1 MVIIKRD
8 GTKEEFDADKIFNAL
23 TKAFEACGYTSV
35 ENVIRDMVSEM
46 RFWDNITVEEIQD
59 EVEETLYNYEY
70 FDVAR
75 AYSIYREEHKKARF
89 IRSRLNYM
97 DTYKNSSVNASTS
110 SETDA
115 NANVASK
122 NVANLEGEVYKV
134 TNRII
139 QRQRMKDKLNKLY
152 PGQELGRQYIK
163 DLENH
168 IIYTHDEAST
178 PVLKPY
184 CKAVTLY
191 PLMLEGVG
199 NIDGVT
205 PSAPNDIQSF
215 SGQVT
220 NAVFLFSSQCKGA
233 VALGDY
239 FIALNYYVIQEFGP
253 VWYEKIDEVV
263 TNSHFLHQ
271 YTVGH
276 YIRKGMKQFIY
287 GVNQPAGNRSY
298 NSPFSNVSFYDKVYF
313 KSLFGE
319 FYYPDGTQPEWNAI
333 DKLQRIFMQLLRE
346 IRLIKPLTF
355 PVTTMAL
362 VHNGK
367 EYLDPEYKE
376 LCAEEWAKGGSF
388 FCYTSDNPTSLA
400 SCCFSKDTKIL
411 WKSSTEGV
419 KLTTLEELHNTKW
432 DPYKKNLKIFH
443 NGSWVGGK
451 SIKLP
456 NRQMYKVTTYN
467 NKEYYMTDNH
477 INVTLEGEKPTS
489 ELSLNDY
496 LLFNTKPLAAI
507 PENNEHLTFSQGF
520 VIGAFLGDGSFGPEI
535 KGTIYETIISQN
547 INKKE
552 ETKKRFKSALRQFG
566 LDNNVRIDEPHN
578 NVYNVRVSCKE
589 LVAFIQK
596 WTLWERGTYAYNKK
610 LNLNCLLQSVD
621 FRRGILAGWYSTDGG
636 NSNRCYTTS
645 KELAEDMEALITSL
659 GLNSIINISDRT
671 DEKVIIR
678 EQEYDRNYPLYCVR
692 WYSECNHRVNKDKE
706 HSWIFKNNSI
716 YFKIKDIEQVHYSD
730 DVYCIECKNTNEP
743 YFTLPSGLITHNCR
757 VLNEMSDNTFS
768 STTGMTG
775 VMTGSCNVIT
785 LNINRIVQDWVKSPL
800 TPNELDSSEK
810 WANKFKQYLIPILE
824 RVYKYHIAYKTMLY
838 EMEDAKMFSDCNAG
852 YIYMRKL
859 YSTIGLIG
867 YCEAAQ
873 FLGLSVS
880 NNKEYKDFLK
890 LVFGT
895 VKEENK
901 KHSIHDS
908 KRPFLFNS
916 EAIPGEGLGVKLY
929 NYDKKD
935 GYVVPENQNL
945 YNCYFYNPWD
955 ETSILDKFKLH
966 GREIAQYC
974 DGGQALHANLDAHLS
989 KQQYLHLLDVAKDEG
1004 TNYFT
1009 FNIPMSQCRECGHV
1023 VNAPIDECPICYC
1036 KHIKYYTRIIGYLV
1050 CVDNWSNPRQ
1060 LEFAIRKYKSG
1071 DKSFTYKPNL

>member
-8 GTKEEFDADKIFNAL
+8 GTKEEFNADKIFNAL
-23 TKAFEACGYTSV
+23 TKAFKACGYTSV

-97 DTYKNSSVNASTS
+97 DTYKDSGVNASTS

-253 VWYEKIDEVV
+253 VWYDKVDEVV

-400 SCCFSKDTKIL
+400 SCC
-411 WKSSTEGV
+411 
-419 KLTTLEELHNTKW
+419 
-432 DPYKKNLKIFH
+432 
-443 NGSWVGGK
+443 
-451 SIKLP
+451 
-456 NRQMYKVTTYN
+456 
-467 NKEYYMTDNH
+467 
-477 INVTLEGEKPTS
+477 
-489 ELSLNDY
+489 
-496 LLFNTKPLAAI
+496 
-507 PENNEHLTFSQGF
+507 
-520 VIGAFLGDGSFGPEI
+520 
-535 KGTIYETIISQN
+535 
-547 INKKE
+547 
-552 ETKKRFKSALRQFG
+552 
-566 LDNNVRIDEPHN
+566 
-578 NVYNVRVSCKE
+578 
-589 LVAFIQK
+589 
-596 WTLWERGTYAYNKK
+596 
-610 LNLNCLLQSVD
+610 
-621 FRRGILAGWYSTDGG
+621 
-636 NSNRCYTTS
+636 
-645 KELAEDMEALITSL
+645 
-659 GLNSIINISDRT
+659 
-671 DEKVIIR
+671 
-678 EQEYDRNYPLYCVR
+678 
-692 WYSECNHRVNKDKE
+692 
-706 HSWIFKNNSI
+706 
-716 YFKIKDIEQVHYSD
+716 
-730 DVYCIECKNTNEP
+730 
-743 YFTLPSGLITHNCR
+743 R

-785 LNINRIVQDWVKSPL
+785 LNINRIVQDYIHTWKNWEDHIVDGKCAFPF
-800 TPNELDSSEK
+800 EWFSESFSDLK
-810 WANKFKQYLIPILE
+810 NYLINILE

-901 KHSIHDS
+901 KNSIHDS

-916 EAIPGEGLGVKLY
+916 EAIPKSLG
-929 NYDKKD
+929 
-935 GYVVPENQNL
+935 
-945 YNCYFYNPWD
+945 
-955 ETSILDKFKLH
+955 
-966 GREIAQYC
+966 
-974 DGGQALHANLDAHLS
+974 
-989 KQQYLHLLDVAKDEG
+989 
-1004 TNYFT
+1004 
-1009 FNIPMSQCRECGHV
+1009 M
-1023 VNAPIDECPICYC
+1023 
-1036 KHIKYYTRIIGYLV
+1036 
-1050 CVDNWSNPRQ
+1050 
-1060 LEFAIRKYKSG
+1060 
-1071 DKSFTYKPNL
+1071 

>member
-8 GTKEEFDADKIFNAL
+8 GTKEEFNADKIFNAL
-23 TKAFEACGYTSV
+23 TKAFKACGYTSV
-35 ENVIRDMVSEM
+35 ENVIQDMVSEM

-59 EVEETLYNYEY
+59 EIEETLYNYEY

-97 DTYKNSSVNASTS
+97 DTYKDSDVNASTS

-205 PSAPNDIQSF
+205 PSVPNDIQSF

-253 VWYEKIDEVV
+253 VWYDKVDEVV
-263 TNSHFLHQ
+263 TNSHFMHQ
-271 YTVGH
+271 YTIGH

-313 KSLFGE
+313 KSLFEE

-367 EYLDPEYKE
+367 EYLDSEYKE

-400 SCCFSKDTKIL
+400 SC
-411 WKSSTEGV
+411 
-419 KLTTLEELHNTKW
+419 
-432 DPYKKNLKIFH
+432 
-443 NGSWVGGK
+443 
-451 SIKLP
+451 
-456 NRQMYKVTTYN
+456 
-467 NKEYYMTDNH
+467 
-477 INVTLEGEKPTS
+477 
-489 ELSLNDY
+489 
-496 LLFNTKPLAAI
+496 
-507 PENNEHLTFSQGF
+507 
-520 VIGAFLGDGSFGPEI
+520 
-535 KGTIYETIISQN
+535 
-547 INKKE
+547 
-552 ETKKRFKSALRQFG
+552 
-566 LDNNVRIDEPHN
+566 
-578 NVYNVRVSCKE
+578 
-589 LVAFIQK
+589 
-596 WTLWERGTYAYNKK
+596 
-610 LNLNCLLQSVD
+610 
-621 FRRGILAGWYSTDGG
+621 
-636 NSNRCYTTS
+636 
-645 KELAEDMEALITSL
+645 
-659 GLNSIINISDRT
+659 
-671 DEKVIIR
+671 
-678 EQEYDRNYPLYCVR
+678 
-692 WYSECNHRVNKDKE
+692 
-706 HSWIFKNNSI
+706 
-716 YFKIKDIEQVHYSD
+716 
-730 DVYCIECKNTNEP
+730 
-743 YFTLPSGLITHNCR
+743 CR

-785 LNINRIVQDWVKSPL
+785 LNINRIVQDWVGDWK
-800 TPNELDSSEK
+800 NEG
-810 WANKFKQYLIPILE
+810 IPDINAETNRNSLNIYITNILK

-901 KHSIHDS
+901 KNSIHDN

-929 NYDKKD
+929 NWDKKD

-1004 TNYFT
+1004 TSYFT

-1023 VNAPIDECPICYC
+1023 VNAPIDECPICHC
-1036 KHIKYYTRIIGYLV
+1036 RHIKYYTRIIGYLV
-1050 CVDNWSNPRQ
+1050 CVDNWSDPRQ

-1071 DKSFTYKPNL
+1071 DRSFTYKPNL

>member
-8 GTKEEFDADKIFNAL
+8 GTKEEFNADKIFNAL
-23 TKAFEACGYTSV
+23 TKAFKACGYTSV

-97 DTYKNSSVNASTS
+97 DTYKDSGVNASTS

-191 PLMLEGVG
+191 PLMLNGVG

-253 VWYEKIDEVV
+253 VWYDKVDEVV

-367 EYLDPEYKE
+367 EYLDHEYKE

-400 SCCFSKDTKIL
+400 SC
-411 WKSSTEGV
+411 
-419 KLTTLEELHNTKW
+419 
-432 DPYKKNLKIFH
+432 
-443 NGSWVGGK
+443 
-451 SIKLP
+451 
-456 NRQMYKVTTYN
+456 
-467 NKEYYMTDNH
+467 
-477 INVTLEGEKPTS
+477 
-489 ELSLNDY
+489 
-496 LLFNTKPLAAI
+496 
-507 PENNEHLTFSQGF
+507 
-520 VIGAFLGDGSFGPEI
+520 
-535 KGTIYETIISQN
+535 
-547 INKKE
+547 
-552 ETKKRFKSALRQFG
+552 
-566 LDNNVRIDEPHN
+566 
-578 NVYNVRVSCKE
+578 
-589 LVAFIQK
+589 
-596 WTLWERGTYAYNKK
+596 
-610 LNLNCLLQSVD
+610 
-621 FRRGILAGWYSTDGG
+621 
-636 NSNRCYTTS
+636 
-645 KELAEDMEALITSL
+645 
-659 GLNSIINISDRT
+659 
-671 DEKVIIR
+671 
-678 EQEYDRNYPLYCVR
+678 
-692 WYSECNHRVNKDKE
+692 
-706 HSWIFKNNSI
+706 
-716 YFKIKDIEQVHYSD
+716 
-730 DVYCIECKNTNEP
+730 
-743 YFTLPSGLITHNCR
+743 CR

-785 LNINRIVQDWVKSPL
+785 LNINRIVQDYIHTWKNWEDHIVDGKCAFPF
-800 TPNELDSSEK
+800 EWFSESFSDLK
-810 WANKFKQYLIPILE
+810 NYLINILE

-901 KHSIHDS
+901 KNSIHDS

-916 EAIPGEGLGVKLY
+916 EAIPKSLG
-929 NYDKKD
+929 
-935 GYVVPENQNL
+935 
-945 YNCYFYNPWD
+945 
-955 ETSILDKFKLH
+955 
-966 GREIAQYC
+966 
-974 DGGQALHANLDAHLS
+974 
-989 KQQYLHLLDVAKDEG
+989 
-1004 TNYFT
+1004 
-1009 FNIPMSQCRECGHV
+1009 M
-1023 VNAPIDECPICYC
+1023 
-1036 KHIKYYTRIIGYLV
+1036 
-1050 CVDNWSNPRQ
+1050 
-1060 LEFAIRKYKSG
+1060 
-1071 DKSFTYKPNL
+1071 

>member
-8 GTKEEFDADKIFNAL
+8 GTKEEFNADKIFNAL
-23 TKAFEACGYTSV
+23 TKAFKACGYTSV

-97 DTYKNSSVNASTS
+97 DTYKDSGVNASTS

-253 VWYEKIDEVV
+253 VWYDKVDEVV

-362 VHNGK
+362 VHNNK

-400 SCCFSKDTKIL
+400 SC
-411 WKSSTEGV
+411 
-419 KLTTLEELHNTKW
+419 
-432 DPYKKNLKIFH
+432 
-443 NGSWVGGK
+443 
-451 SIKLP
+451 
-456 NRQMYKVTTYN
+456 
-467 NKEYYMTDNH
+467 
-477 INVTLEGEKPTS
+477 
-489 ELSLNDY
+489 
-496 LLFNTKPLAAI
+496 
-507 PENNEHLTFSQGF
+507 
-520 VIGAFLGDGSFGPEI
+520 
-535 KGTIYETIISQN
+535 
-547 INKKE
+547 
-552 ETKKRFKSALRQFG
+552 
-566 LDNNVRIDEPHN
+566 
-578 NVYNVRVSCKE
+578 
-589 LVAFIQK
+589 
-596 WTLWERGTYAYNKK
+596 
-610 LNLNCLLQSVD
+610 
-621 FRRGILAGWYSTDGG
+621 
-636 NSNRCYTTS
+636 
-645 KELAEDMEALITSL
+645 
-659 GLNSIINISDRT
+659 
-671 DEKVIIR
+671 
-678 EQEYDRNYPLYCVR
+678 
-692 WYSECNHRVNKDKE
+692 
-706 HSWIFKNNSI
+706 
-716 YFKIKDIEQVHYSD
+716 
-730 DVYCIECKNTNEP
+730 
-743 YFTLPSGLITHNCR
+743 CR

-785 LNINRIVQDWVKSPL
+785 LNINRIVQDYIHTWKNWEDHIVDGKCAFPF
-800 TPNELDSSEK
+800 EWFSENFSDLK
-810 WANKFKQYLIPILE
+810 NYLINILE

-880 NNKEYKDFLK
+880 NNEAYKNFLK

-901 KHSIHDS
+901 KNSIHDS

-929 NYDKKD
+929 NWDKKD

-966 GREIAQYC
+966 GRGVAQYC

-1004 TNYFT
+1004 TSYFT

-1023 VNAPIDECPICYC
+1023 VNAPIDECPICHSR
-1036 KHIKYYTRIIGYLV
+1036 HIKYYTRIIGYLV

-1071 DKSFTYKPNL
+1071 DRSFTYKPNL

>member
-1 MVIIKRD
+1 
-8 GTKEEFDADKIFNAL
+8 
-23 TKAFEACGYTSV
+23 
-35 ENVIRDMVSEM
+35 
-46 RFWDNITVEEIQD
+46 
-59 EVEETLYNYEY
+59 
-70 FDVAR
+70 
-75 AYSIYREEHKKARF
+75 
-89 IRSRLNYM
+89 
-97 DTYKNSSVNASTS
+97 
-110 SETDA
+110 
-115 NANVASK
+115 
-122 NVANLEGEVYKV
+122 
-134 TNRII
+134 
-139 QRQRMKDKLNKLY
+139 
-152 PGQELGRQYIK
+152 
-163 DLENH
+163 
-168 IIYTHDEAST
+168 
-178 PVLKPY
+178 
-184 CKAVTLY
+184 
-191 PLMLEGVG
+191 
-199 NIDGVT
+199 
-205 PSAPNDIQSF
+205 
-215 SGQVT
+215 
-220 NAVFLFSSQCKGA
+220 
-233 VALGDY
+233 
-239 FIALNYYVIQEFGP
+239 
-253 VWYEKIDEVV
+253 
-263 TNSHFLHQ
+263 
-271 YTVGH
+271 
-276 YIRKGMKQFIY
+276 
-287 GVNQPAGNRSY
+287 
-298 NSPFSNVSFYDKVYF
+298 
-313 KSLFGE
+313 
-319 FYYPDGTQPEWNAI
+319 
-333 DKLQRIFMQLLRE
+333 
-346 IRLIKPLTF
+346 
-355 PVTTMAL
+355 
-362 VHNGK
+362 
-367 EYLDPEYKE
+367 
-376 LCAEEWAKGGSF
+376 
-388 FCYTSDNPTSLA
+388 
-400 SCCFSKDTKIL
+400 
-411 WKSSTEGV
+411 
-419 KLTTLEELHNTKW
+419 
-432 DPYKKNLKIFH
+432 
-443 NGSWVGGK
+443 
-451 SIKLP
+451 
-456 NRQMYKVTTYN
+456 MYKVTTYN

-716 YFKIKDIEQVHYSD
+716 YFKIKDIEQVRYSD

-785 LNINRIVQDWVKSPL
+785 LNINRIVQDWIKSPL
-800 TPNELDSSEK
+800 TPDELDSSEE

-880 NNKEYKDFLK
+880 NNEEYKNFLK

-916 EAIPGEGLGVKLY
+916 EAIPKSLG
-929 NYDKKD
+929 
-935 GYVVPENQNL
+935 
-945 YNCYFYNPWD
+945 
-955 ETSILDKFKLH
+955 
-966 GREIAQYC
+966 
-974 DGGQALHANLDAHLS
+974 
-989 KQQYLHLLDVAKDEG
+989 
-1004 TNYFT
+1004 
-1009 FNIPMSQCRECGHV
+1009 M
-1023 VNAPIDECPICYC
+1023 
-1036 KHIKYYTRIIGYLV
+1036 
-1050 CVDNWSNPRQ
+1050 
-1060 LEFAIRKYKSG
+1060 
-1071 DKSFTYKPNL
+1071 

>member
-70 FDVAR
+70 FDVAK

-97 DTYKNSSVNASTS
+97 DTYKNSDVNASTS

-298 NSPFSNVSFYDKVYF
+298 NSPFSNVSFYDKIYF

-411 WKSSTEGV
+411 WKSSTGGV

-692 WYSECNHRVNKDKE
+692 WYSECNHRVNKDKD

-716 YFKIKDIEQVHYSD
+716 YFKIKDIEQVRYSD

-785 LNINRIVQDWVKSPL
+785 LNINRIVQDWIKSPL
-800 TPNELDSSEK
+800 TPDESDSSEE

-880 NNKEYKDFLK
+880 NNEEYKDFLK

-901 KHSIHDS
+901 KNSIHDS

-966 GREIAQYC
+966 GRGVAQYC

-1004 TNYFT
+1004 TSYFT

-1023 VNAPIDECPICYC
+1023 VNAPIDECPICHC
-1036 KHIKYYTRIIGYLV
+1036 RHIKYYTRIIG
-1050 CVDNWSNPRQ
+1050 
-1060 LEFAIRKYKSG
+1060 
-1071 DKSFTYKPNL
+1071 

>member
-8 GTKEEFDADKIFNAL
+8 GTKEEFNADKIFNAL
-23 TKAFEACGYTSV
+23 TKAFKACGYTSV

-97 DTYKNSSVNASTS
+97 DTYKDSGVNASTS

-191 PLMLEGVG
+191 PLMLKGVG

-253 VWYEKIDEVV
+253 VWYDKVDEVV

-298 NSPFSNVSFYDKVYF
+298 NSPFSNVSFYDRVYF

-367 EYLDPEYKE
+367 EYLDHEYKE

-400 SCCFSKDTKIL
+400 SC
-411 WKSSTEGV
+411 
-419 KLTTLEELHNTKW
+419 
-432 DPYKKNLKIFH
+432 
-443 NGSWVGGK
+443 
-451 SIKLP
+451 
-456 NRQMYKVTTYN
+456 
-467 NKEYYMTDNH
+467 
-477 INVTLEGEKPTS
+477 
-489 ELSLNDY
+489 
-496 LLFNTKPLAAI
+496 
-507 PENNEHLTFSQGF
+507 
-520 VIGAFLGDGSFGPEI
+520 
-535 KGTIYETIISQN
+535 
-547 INKKE
+547 
-552 ETKKRFKSALRQFG
+552 
-566 LDNNVRIDEPHN
+566 
-578 NVYNVRVSCKE
+578 
-589 LVAFIQK
+589 
-596 WTLWERGTYAYNKK
+596 
-610 LNLNCLLQSVD
+610 
-621 FRRGILAGWYSTDGG
+621 
-636 NSNRCYTTS
+636 
-645 KELAEDMEALITSL
+645 
-659 GLNSIINISDRT
+659 
-671 DEKVIIR
+671 
-678 EQEYDRNYPLYCVR
+678 
-692 WYSECNHRVNKDKE
+692 
-706 HSWIFKNNSI
+706 
-716 YFKIKDIEQVHYSD
+716 
-730 DVYCIECKNTNEP
+730 
-743 YFTLPSGLITHNCR
+743 CR

-785 LNINRIVQDWVKSPL
+785 LNINRIVQDYIHTWKNWEDHIVDGKCAFPF
-800 TPNELDSSEK
+800 EWFSESFSDLK
-810 WANKFKQYLIPILE
+810 NYLINILE

-901 KHSIHDS
+901 KNSIHDS

-916 EAIPGEGLGVKLY
+916 EAIPKSLG
-929 NYDKKD
+929 
-935 GYVVPENQNL
+935 
-945 YNCYFYNPWD
+945 
-955 ETSILDKFKLH
+955 
-966 GREIAQYC
+966 
-974 DGGQALHANLDAHLS
+974 
-989 KQQYLHLLDVAKDEG
+989 
-1004 TNYFT
+1004 
-1009 FNIPMSQCRECGHV
+1009 M
-1023 VNAPIDECPICYC
+1023 
-1036 KHIKYYTRIIGYLV
+1036 
-1050 CVDNWSNPRQ
+1050 
-1060 LEFAIRKYKSG
+1060 
-1071 DKSFTYKPNL
+1071 

>member
-8 GTKEEFDADKIFNAL
+8 GTKEEFNADKIFNAL
-23 TKAFEACGYTSV
+23 TKAFKACGYTSV

-59 EVEETLYNYEY
+59 EIEETLYNYEY

-97 DTYKNSSVNASTS
+97 DTYKDSDVNASTS

-253 VWYEKIDEVV
+253 VWYDKVDEVV
-263 TNSHFLHQ
+263 TNSHFMHQ
-271 YTVGH
+271 YTIGH

-313 KSLFGE
+313 KSLFEE

-400 SCCFSKDTKIL
+400 SCC
-411 WKSSTEGV
+411 
-419 KLTTLEELHNTKW
+419 
-432 DPYKKNLKIFH
+432 
-443 NGSWVGGK
+443 
-451 SIKLP
+451 
-456 NRQMYKVTTYN
+456 
-467 NKEYYMTDNH
+467 
-477 INVTLEGEKPTS
+477 
-489 ELSLNDY
+489 
-496 LLFNTKPLAAI
+496 
-507 PENNEHLTFSQGF
+507 
-520 VIGAFLGDGSFGPEI
+520 
-535 KGTIYETIISQN
+535 
-547 INKKE
+547 
-552 ETKKRFKSALRQFG
+552 
-566 LDNNVRIDEPHN
+566 
-578 NVYNVRVSCKE
+578 
-589 LVAFIQK
+589 
-596 WTLWERGTYAYNKK
+596 
-610 LNLNCLLQSVD
+610 
-621 FRRGILAGWYSTDGG
+621 
-636 NSNRCYTTS
+636 
-645 KELAEDMEALITSL
+645 
-659 GLNSIINISDRT
+659 
-671 DEKVIIR
+671 
-678 EQEYDRNYPLYCVR
+678 
-692 WYSECNHRVNKDKE
+692 
-706 HSWIFKNNSI
+706 
-716 YFKIKDIEQVHYSD
+716 
-730 DVYCIECKNTNEP
+730 
-743 YFTLPSGLITHNCR
+743 R

-785 LNINRIVQDWVKSPL
+785 LNINRIVQDWVGDWK
-800 TPNELDSSEK
+800 NEG
-810 WANKFKQYLIPILE
+810 IPDINAETNRNSLNIYITNILE

-890 LVFGT
+890 LIFGT
-895 VKEENK
+895 VKKENK
-901 KHSIHDS
+901 KNSIHDS

-916 EAIPGEGLGVKLY
+916 EAIPKSLG
-929 NYDKKD
+929 
-935 GYVVPENQNL
+935 
-945 YNCYFYNPWD
+945 
-955 ETSILDKFKLH
+955 
-966 GREIAQYC
+966 
-974 DGGQALHANLDAHLS
+974 
-989 KQQYLHLLDVAKDEG
+989 
-1004 TNYFT
+1004 
-1009 FNIPMSQCRECGHV
+1009 M
-1023 VNAPIDECPICYC
+1023 
-1036 KHIKYYTRIIGYLV
+1036 
-1050 CVDNWSNPRQ
+1050 
-1060 LEFAIRKYKSG
+1060 
-1071 DKSFTYKPNL
+1071 

>member
-8 GTKEEFDADKIFNAL
+8 GTKEEFNADKIFNAL
-23 TKAFEACGYTSV
+23 TKAFKACGYTSV

-97 DTYKNSSVNASTS
+97 DTYKDSGVNASTS

-191 PLMLEGVG
+191 PLMLKGVG

-253 VWYEKIDEVV
+253 VWYDKVDEVV

-367 EYLDPEYKE
+367 EYLDHEYKE

-400 SCCFSKDTKIL
+400 SC
-411 WKSSTEGV
+411 
-419 KLTTLEELHNTKW
+419 
-432 DPYKKNLKIFH
+432 
-443 NGSWVGGK
+443 
-451 SIKLP
+451 
-456 NRQMYKVTTYN
+456 
-467 NKEYYMTDNH
+467 
-477 INVTLEGEKPTS
+477 
-489 ELSLNDY
+489 
-496 LLFNTKPLAAI
+496 
-507 PENNEHLTFSQGF
+507 
-520 VIGAFLGDGSFGPEI
+520 
-535 KGTIYETIISQN
+535 
-547 INKKE
+547 
-552 ETKKRFKSALRQFG
+552 
-566 LDNNVRIDEPHN
+566 
-578 NVYNVRVSCKE
+578 
-589 LVAFIQK
+589 
-596 WTLWERGTYAYNKK
+596 
-610 LNLNCLLQSVD
+610 
-621 FRRGILAGWYSTDGG
+621 
-636 NSNRCYTTS
+636 
-645 KELAEDMEALITSL
+645 
-659 GLNSIINISDRT
+659 
-671 DEKVIIR
+671 
-678 EQEYDRNYPLYCVR
+678 
-692 WYSECNHRVNKDKE
+692 
-706 HSWIFKNNSI
+706 
-716 YFKIKDIEQVHYSD
+716 
-730 DVYCIECKNTNEP
+730 
-743 YFTLPSGLITHNCR
+743 CR

-785 LNINRIVQDWVKSPL
+785 LNINRIVQDYIHTWKNWEDHIVDGKCAFPF
-800 TPNELDSSEK
+800 EWFSESFSDLK
-810 WANKFKQYLIPILE
+810 NYLINILE

-901 KHSIHDS
+901 KNSIHDS

-929 NYDKKD
+929 NWDKKD
-935 GYVVPENQNL
+935 GYVVPKNQNL

-966 GREIAQYC
+966 GRGVAQYC

-1004 TNYFT
+1004 TSYFT

-1023 VNAPIDECPICYC
+1023 VNAPIDECPICHC
-1036 KHIKYYTRIIGYLV
+1036 RHIKYYTRIIG
-1050 CVDNWSNPRQ
+1050 
-1060 LEFAIRKYKSG
+1060 
-1071 DKSFTYKPNL
+1071 

>member
-8 GTKEEFDADKIFNAL
+8 GTKEEFNADKIFNAL
-23 TKAFEACGYTSV
+23 TKAFKACGYTSV

-97 DTYKNSSVNASTS
+97 DTYKDSGVNASTS

-191 PLMLEGVG
+191 PLMLNGVG

-253 VWYEKIDEVV
+253 VWYDKVDEVV

-367 EYLDPEYKE
+367 EYLDHEYKE

-400 SCCFSKDTKIL
+400 SC
-411 WKSSTEGV
+411 
-419 KLTTLEELHNTKW
+419 
-432 DPYKKNLKIFH
+432 
-443 NGSWVGGK
+443 
-451 SIKLP
+451 
-456 NRQMYKVTTYN
+456 
-467 NKEYYMTDNH
+467 
-477 INVTLEGEKPTS
+477 
-489 ELSLNDY
+489 
-496 LLFNTKPLAAI
+496 
-507 PENNEHLTFSQGF
+507 
-520 VIGAFLGDGSFGPEI
+520 
-535 KGTIYETIISQN
+535 
-547 INKKE
+547 
-552 ETKKRFKSALRQFG
+552 
-566 LDNNVRIDEPHN
+566 
-578 NVYNVRVSCKE
+578 
-589 LVAFIQK
+589 
-596 WTLWERGTYAYNKK
+596 
-610 LNLNCLLQSVD
+610 
-621 FRRGILAGWYSTDGG
+621 
-636 NSNRCYTTS
+636 
-645 KELAEDMEALITSL
+645 
-659 GLNSIINISDRT
+659 
-671 DEKVIIR
+671 
-678 EQEYDRNYPLYCVR
+678 
-692 WYSECNHRVNKDKE
+692 
-706 HSWIFKNNSI
+706 
-716 YFKIKDIEQVHYSD
+716 
-730 DVYCIECKNTNEP
+730 
-743 YFTLPSGLITHNCR
+743 CR

-785 LNINRIVQDWVKSPL
+785 LNINRIVQDYIHTWKNWEDHIVDGKCAFPF
-800 TPNELDSSEK
+800 EWFSESFSDLK
-810 WANKFKQYLIPILE
+810 NYLINILK

-901 KHSIHDS
+901 KNSIHDS

-916 EAIPGEGLGVKLY
+916 EAIPKSLG
-929 NYDKKD
+929 
-935 GYVVPENQNL
+935 
-945 YNCYFYNPWD
+945 
-955 ETSILDKFKLH
+955 
-966 GREIAQYC
+966 
-974 DGGQALHANLDAHLS
+974 
-989 KQQYLHLLDVAKDEG
+989 
-1004 TNYFT
+1004 
-1009 FNIPMSQCRECGHV
+1009 M
-1023 VNAPIDECPICYC
+1023 
-1036 KHIKYYTRIIGYLV
+1036 
-1050 CVDNWSNPRQ
+1050 
-1060 LEFAIRKYKSG
+1060 
-1071 DKSFTYKPNL
+1071 

>member
-8 GTKEEFDADKIFNAL
+8 GTKEEFNADKIFNAL
-23 TKAFEACGYTSV
+23 TKAFKACGYTSV

-97 DTYKNSSVNASTS
+97 DTYKDSGVNASTS

-191 PLMLEGVG
+191 PLMLKGVG

-253 VWYEKIDEVV
+253 VWYDKVDEVV

-362 VHNGK
+362 VHNNK

-400 SCCFSKDTKIL
+400 SCC
-411 WKSSTEGV
+411 
-419 KLTTLEELHNTKW
+419 
-432 DPYKKNLKIFH
+432 
-443 NGSWVGGK
+443 
-451 SIKLP
+451 
-456 NRQMYKVTTYN
+456 
-467 NKEYYMTDNH
+467 
-477 INVTLEGEKPTS
+477 
-489 ELSLNDY
+489 
-496 LLFNTKPLAAI
+496 
-507 PENNEHLTFSQGF
+507 
-520 VIGAFLGDGSFGPEI
+520 
-535 KGTIYETIISQN
+535 
-547 INKKE
+547 
-552 ETKKRFKSALRQFG
+552 
-566 LDNNVRIDEPHN
+566 
-578 NVYNVRVSCKE
+578 
-589 LVAFIQK
+589 
-596 WTLWERGTYAYNKK
+596 
-610 LNLNCLLQSVD
+610 
-621 FRRGILAGWYSTDGG
+621 
-636 NSNRCYTTS
+636 
-645 KELAEDMEALITSL
+645 
-659 GLNSIINISDRT
+659 
-671 DEKVIIR
+671 
-678 EQEYDRNYPLYCVR
+678 
-692 WYSECNHRVNKDKE
+692 
-706 HSWIFKNNSI
+706 
-716 YFKIKDIEQVHYSD
+716 
-730 DVYCIECKNTNEP
+730 
-743 YFTLPSGLITHNCR
+743 R
-757 VLNEMSDNTFS
+757 VLNEMTDNTFS

-775 VMTGSCNVIT
+775 VMTGSANVIT
-785 LNINRIVQDWVKSPL
+785 LNINRIVQDYIHTWKNWEDHIVDGKCAFPFEWFSKNFSDL
-800 TPNELDSSEK
+800 KN
-810 WANKFKQYLIPILE
+810 YLINILE

-890 LVFGT
+890 LIFGT

-901 KHSIHDS
+901 KNSIHDS

-916 EAIPGEGLGVKLY
+916 EAIPKSLG
-929 NYDKKD
+929 
-935 GYVVPENQNL
+935 
-945 YNCYFYNPWD
+945 
-955 ETSILDKFKLH
+955 
-966 GREIAQYC
+966 
-974 DGGQALHANLDAHLS
+974 
-989 KQQYLHLLDVAKDEG
+989 
-1004 TNYFT
+1004 
-1009 FNIPMSQCRECGHV
+1009 M
-1023 VNAPIDECPICYC
+1023 
-1036 KHIKYYTRIIGYLV
+1036 
-1050 CVDNWSNPRQ
+1050 
-1060 LEFAIRKYKSG
+1060 
-1071 DKSFTYKPNL
+1071 

>member
-1 MVIIKRD
+1 MVIIKKD
-8 GTKEEFDADKIFNAL
+8 GTKEEFNADKIFNAL
-23 TKAFEACGYTSV
+23 TKAFKACGYTSV

-59 EVEETLYNYEY
+59 EVEETLYNYKY

-89 IRSRLNYM
+89 IRGRLNYM
-97 DTYKNSSVNASTS
+97 DAYKDSGVNASTS

-191 PLMLEGVG
+191 PLMLKGVG

-253 VWYEKIDEVV
+253 VWYDKVDEVV

-367 EYLDPEYKE
+367 EYLDHEYKE

-400 SCCFSKDTKIL
+400 SC
-411 WKSSTEGV
+411 
-419 KLTTLEELHNTKW
+419 
-432 DPYKKNLKIFH
+432 
-443 NGSWVGGK
+443 
-451 SIKLP
+451 
-456 NRQMYKVTTYN
+456 
-467 NKEYYMTDNH
+467 
-477 INVTLEGEKPTS
+477 
-489 ELSLNDY
+489 
-496 LLFNTKPLAAI
+496 
-507 PENNEHLTFSQGF
+507 
-520 VIGAFLGDGSFGPEI
+520 
-535 KGTIYETIISQN
+535 
-547 INKKE
+547 
-552 ETKKRFKSALRQFG
+552 
-566 LDNNVRIDEPHN
+566 
-578 NVYNVRVSCKE
+578 
-589 LVAFIQK
+589 
-596 WTLWERGTYAYNKK
+596 
-610 LNLNCLLQSVD
+610 
-621 FRRGILAGWYSTDGG
+621 
-636 NSNRCYTTS
+636 
-645 KELAEDMEALITSL
+645 
-659 GLNSIINISDRT
+659 
-671 DEKVIIR
+671 
-678 EQEYDRNYPLYCVR
+678 
-692 WYSECNHRVNKDKE
+692 
-706 HSWIFKNNSI
+706 
-716 YFKIKDIEQVHYSD
+716 
-730 DVYCIECKNTNEP
+730 
-743 YFTLPSGLITHNCR
+743 CR

-785 LNINRIVQDWVKSPL
+785 LNINRIVQDYIHTWKNWEDHIVDGKCAFPF
-800 TPNELDSSEK
+800 EWFSESFSDLK
-810 WANKFKQYLIPILE
+810 NYLINILE

-901 KHSIHDS
+901 KNSIHDS

-916 EAIPGEGLGVKLY
+916 EAIPKSLG
-929 NYDKKD
+929 
-935 GYVVPENQNL
+935 
-945 YNCYFYNPWD
+945 
-955 ETSILDKFKLH
+955 
-966 GREIAQYC
+966 
-974 DGGQALHANLDAHLS
+974 
-989 KQQYLHLLDVAKDEG
+989 
-1004 TNYFT
+1004 
-1009 FNIPMSQCRECGHV
+1009 M
-1023 VNAPIDECPICYC
+1023 
-1036 KHIKYYTRIIGYLV
+1036 
-1050 CVDNWSNPRQ
+1050 
-1060 LEFAIRKYKSG
+1060 
-1071 DKSFTYKPNL
+1071 

>member
-8 GTKEEFDADKIFNAL
+8 GTKEEFNADKIFNAL
-23 TKAFEACGYTSV
+23 TKAFKACGYTSV
-35 ENVIRDMVSEM
+35 ENVIQDMVSEM

-59 EVEETLYNYEY
+59 EIEETLYNYEY

-97 DTYKNSSVNASTS
+97 DTYKDSGVNASTS

-253 VWYEKIDEVV
+253 VWYDKVDEVV

-271 YTVGH
+271 YTIGH

-298 NSPFSNVSFYDKVYF
+298 NSPFSNVSFYDKIYF

-400 SCCFSKDTKIL
+400 SCC
-411 WKSSTEGV
+411 
-419 KLTTLEELHNTKW
+419 
-432 DPYKKNLKIFH
+432 
-443 NGSWVGGK
+443 
-451 SIKLP
+451 
-456 NRQMYKVTTYN
+456 
-467 NKEYYMTDNH
+467 
-477 INVTLEGEKPTS
+477 
-489 ELSLNDY
+489 
-496 LLFNTKPLAAI
+496 
-507 PENNEHLTFSQGF
+507 
-520 VIGAFLGDGSFGPEI
+520 
-535 KGTIYETIISQN
+535 
-547 INKKE
+547 
-552 ETKKRFKSALRQFG
+552 
-566 LDNNVRIDEPHN
+566 
-578 NVYNVRVSCKE
+578 
-589 LVAFIQK
+589 
-596 WTLWERGTYAYNKK
+596 
-610 LNLNCLLQSVD
+610 
-621 FRRGILAGWYSTDGG
+621 
-636 NSNRCYTTS
+636 
-645 KELAEDMEALITSL
+645 
-659 GLNSIINISDRT
+659 
-671 DEKVIIR
+671 
-678 EQEYDRNYPLYCVR
+678 
-692 WYSECNHRVNKDKE
+692 
-706 HSWIFKNNSI
+706 
-716 YFKIKDIEQVHYSD
+716 
-730 DVYCIECKNTNEP
+730 
-743 YFTLPSGLITHNCR
+743 R

-785 LNINRIVQDWVKSPL
+785 LNINRIVQDWIKSPL
-800 TPNELDSSEK
+800 TPDELDSGEE

-873 FLGLSVS
+873 FLGLSIS
-880 NNKEYKDFLK
+880 NNKEYKNFLK

-901 KHSIHDS
+901 KNSIHDS
-908 KRPFLFNS
+908 KRPVLFNS
-916 EAIPGEGLGVKLY
+916 EAIPKSLG
-929 NYDKKD
+929 
-935 GYVVPENQNL
+935 
-945 YNCYFYNPWD
+945 
-955 ETSILDKFKLH
+955 
-966 GREIAQYC
+966 
-974 DGGQALHANLDAHLS
+974 
-989 KQQYLHLLDVAKDEG
+989 
-1004 TNYFT
+1004 
-1009 FNIPMSQCRECGHV
+1009 M
-1023 VNAPIDECPICYC
+1023 
-1036 KHIKYYTRIIGYLV
+1036 
-1050 CVDNWSNPRQ
+1050 
-1060 LEFAIRKYKSG
+1060 
-1071 DKSFTYKPNL
+1071 

>member
-8 GTKEEFDADKIFNAL
+8 GTKEEFNADKIFNAL

-97 DTYKNSSVNASTS
+97 DTYKDSDVNASTS

-139 QRQRMKDKLNKLY
+139 QRQRMKDELNKLY

-163 DLENH
+163 DLENY

-191 PLMLEGVG
+191 PLMLKGVG

-253 VWYEKIDEVV
+253 VWYDKVDEVV

-362 VHNGK
+362 VHNDK

-400 SCCFSKDTKIL
+400 SCC
-411 WKSSTEGV
+411 
-419 KLTTLEELHNTKW
+419 
-432 DPYKKNLKIFH
+432 
-443 NGSWVGGK
+443 
-451 SIKLP
+451 
-456 NRQMYKVTTYN
+456 
-467 NKEYYMTDNH
+467 
-477 INVTLEGEKPTS
+477 
-489 ELSLNDY
+489 
-496 LLFNTKPLAAI
+496 
-507 PENNEHLTFSQGF
+507 
-520 VIGAFLGDGSFGPEI
+520 
-535 KGTIYETIISQN
+535 
-547 INKKE
+547 
-552 ETKKRFKSALRQFG
+552 
-566 LDNNVRIDEPHN
+566 
-578 NVYNVRVSCKE
+578 
-589 LVAFIQK
+589 
-596 WTLWERGTYAYNKK
+596 
-610 LNLNCLLQSVD
+610 
-621 FRRGILAGWYSTDGG
+621 
-636 NSNRCYTTS
+636 
-645 KELAEDMEALITSL
+645 
-659 GLNSIINISDRT
+659 
-671 DEKVIIR
+671 
-678 EQEYDRNYPLYCVR
+678 
-692 WYSECNHRVNKDKE
+692 
-706 HSWIFKNNSI
+706 
-716 YFKIKDIEQVHYSD
+716 
-730 DVYCIECKNTNEP
+730 
-743 YFTLPSGLITHNCR
+743 R

-785 LNINRIVQDWVKSPL
+785 LNINRIIQDWWKTQDGLREREDPMSVVF
-800 TPNELDSSEK
+800 NENHNIGLK
-810 WANKFKQYLIPILE
+810 GYITKILN

-901 KHSIHDS
+901 KNSIHDS

-916 EAIPGEGLGVKLY
+916 EAIPKSLG
-929 NYDKKD
+929 
-935 GYVVPENQNL
+935 
-945 YNCYFYNPWD
+945 
-955 ETSILDKFKLH
+955 
-966 GREIAQYC
+966 
-974 DGGQALHANLDAHLS
+974 
-989 KQQYLHLLDVAKDEG
+989 
-1004 TNYFT
+1004 
-1009 FNIPMSQCRECGHV
+1009 M
-1023 VNAPIDECPICYC
+1023 
-1036 KHIKYYTRIIGYLV
+1036 
-1050 CVDNWSNPRQ
+1050 
-1060 LEFAIRKYKSG
+1060 
-1071 DKSFTYKPNL
+1071 